1 MAIVPPPTGS
11 TGEAA
16 SFTIQRQ
23 PPEEYSSAIFGW
35 GGFVN
40 FVDPDDSDVAQTVE
54 NVFNTTGL
62 GQNRQ
67 EYPTGSPT
75 DTHESWA
82 LGRLLASQVIVECWL
97 SKRDDAT
104 NAQVR
109 LLNAHEADEDV
120 AFAVGLGDQF
130 VYTFDAK
137 VKGFSLEASIESPVR
152 LQLVLRPSG
161 TLTRGRVLTT

>member
-1 MAIVPPPTGS
+1 MAAIPTVG
-11 TGEAA
+11 TL
-16 SFTIQRQ
+16 TDTLKKQ

-40 FVDPDDSDVAQTVE
+40 FVDGTDVQTVE

-67 EYPTGSPT
+67 EYPTGSPA
-75 DTHESWA
+75 DTRESWA

-97 SKRDDAT
+97 SKRLT
-104 NAQVR
+104 NNAQEK
-109 LLNAHEADEDV
+109 LLDAHEEDEDV

-130 VYTFDAK
+130 VYTFGAK

-161 TLTRGRVLTT
+161 KLTRGRITP

>member
-1 MAIVPPPTGS
+1 MAAIPIPSSGTLAS
-11 TGEAA
+11 TLI
-16 SFTIQRQ
+16 TQ

-40 FVDPDDSDVAQTVE
+40 FVDGATVQTVE

-67 EYPTGSPT
+67 EYPTGSPA
-75 DTHESWA
+75 DTRESWA

-97 SKRDDAT
+97 SKRPDGD
-104 NAQVR
+104 NAQLE
-109 LLNAHEADEDV
+109 LLDAHEEDRDI

-130 VYTFDAK
+130 VYTFGAK

-161 TLTRGRVLTT
+161 ALTRGRITP